1 MIDCGFPGVWNAQHI
16 PNSFECFKELIK
28 RRLEDQFIQKW
39 SEELFN
45 SGKCT
50 NYRIFKTNFI
60 LEKYLLLTAPN
71 IRKSIT
77 RFRCRNSKLP
87 IVLGSF
93 CGISRDRRTC
103 TLCHN
108 RFIGDEY
115 HYLFE
120 CGHFERDSKKLLS
133 CYFYDRPSTF
143 KMHALISS
151 ENRELLYHLAQLII
165 IINNVMNGLN

>member
-1 MIDCGFPGVWNAQHI
+1 MLLFFQRCYMYVWNAQHI
-16 PNSFECFKELIK
+16 LNSCECFKEIIK

-50 NYRIFKTNFI
+50 NNRIFKIIFI
-60 LEKYLLLTAPN
+60 LGKYLLLRAPN

-93 CGISRDRRTC
+93 CGISRDTC
-103 TLCHN
+103 TLCHTSCHN
-108 RFIGDEY
+108 TSIGDEY

-120 CGHFERDSKKLLS
+120 CGH
-133 CYFYDRPSTF
+133 
-143 KMHALISS
+143 
-151 ENRELLYHLAQLII
+151 
-165 IINNVMNGLN
+165 

>member
-1 MIDCGFPGVWNAQHI
+1 MLQYLALNG
-16 PNSFECFKELIK
+16 K

-60 LEKYLLLTAPN
+60 LEKYILLTAPD

-77 RFRCRNSKLP
+77 RFRCRNFKLA

-93 CGISRDRRTC
+93 CGISCDKHAC

-108 RFIGDEY
+108 RSIGDKY

-120 CGHFERDSKKLLS
+120 CDHFEGDRKRLLS
-133 CYFYDRPSTF
+133 
-143 KMHALISS
+143 
-151 ENRELLYHLAQLII
+151 
-165 IINNVMNGLN
+165 